1 MKQSSSENL
10 TTISSREDFIK
21 WIGERLEEL
30 TFVKDPDKEFWSN
43 ERDVQSSSRVIVIN
57 GQRHDEPGESH
68 HVRFEVEVFGDGE
81 MKDVDTE
88 VVNPFIEVNF
98 NVFQD
103 GQDMSDWPTFCMFFD
118 DQLLFDSLLN
128 KIFGL

>member
-1 MKQSSSENL
+1 MKQETKIPAPLQNK
-10 TTISSREDFIK
+10 EDFIK
-21 WIGERLEEL
+21 FIDERLTKL
-30 TFVKDPDKEFWSN
+30 SFTKDSEKEVWIN
-43 ERDVQSSSRVIVIN
+43 ERDVQSSSRTIVIN
-57 GQRHDEPGESH
+57 GQRHDQPRETH
-68 HVRFEVEVFGDGE
+68 HLNFEVEVFGDGE
-81 MKDVDTE
+81 MKDIDTE

>member
-1 MKQSSSENL
+1 MKQETKTPVPLQNK
-10 TTISSREDFIK
+10 EDFIEFINK
-21 WIGERLEEL
+21 RLTKL
-30 TFVKDPDKEFWSN
+30 SFTKDPEKEVWIN
-43 ERDVQSSSRVIVIN
+43 ERDVQSSSRTIVIN
-57 GQRHDEPGESH
+57 GQRHDQPGETH
-68 HVRFEVEVFGDGE
+68 HLKFEVEVFGDGE
-81 MKDVDTE
+81 MKDIDTE

-103 GQDMSDWPTFCMFFD
+103 GHDMSDWPTFCMFFD